1 MKALVWRGGTLLA
14 LEDLPEPEP
23 GPGEVVVEVMLAG
36 ICGSDLHAYRGH
48 DTARTPPLVLGH
60 EAVARTPGGTRAA
73 IFPLISC
80 GACGACRRGERS
92 LCERRVLMGLN
103 RPGVFAERVAV
114 PEDLLVPVPDGLA
127 DQTAVL
133 AEPLANAVAVIRRE
147 QISAGRSVLV
157 IGCGSIGLL
166 LVHAAVRSGARVI
179 AADPVPE
186 RRRQASRLGAEQVLA
201 SAADAAAGSV
211 DAAVDAV
218 GTEQTW
224 TAGVRAVR
232 AGGTVVIVGLAAPT
246 GSMPV
251 GDLVRRGISVRGHYA
266 YERGDFDAAISLLAT
281 APPQFGGLPILP
293 LGGGGEA
300 FRRMTSDLRSAVKV
314 LLRVSPEAELPPGT
328 SSALVTAARQPDQP
342 ASPLT
347 GSMKEDPL

>member
-1 MKALVWRGGTLLA
+1 MKALVWRGGDLLA
-14 LEDLPEPEP
+14 LEDIPEPEP
-23 GPGEVVVEVMLAG
+23 GPGEVVVQVMLAG

-60 EAVARTPGGTRAA
+60 EAVARTPSGTRAA

-80 GACGACRRGERS
+80 GACSACRRGERS
-92 LCERRVLMGLN
+92 LCEQRVLMGLN

-133 AEPLANAVAVIRRE
+133 AEPLASAVAVIRRE
-147 QISAGRSVLV
+147 QVSADRSVLV
-157 IGCGSIGLL
+157 VGCGSIGLL
-166 LVHAAVRSGARVI
+166 LVHAAAQSGARVI

-186 RRRQASRLGAEQVLA
+186 RRRHASVLGADQVLA
-201 SAADAAAGSV
+201 SAEDAAAGSA
-211 DAAVDAV
+211 DIAVDAV
-218 GTEQTW
+218 GAQQTW
-224 TAGVRAVR
+224 NAGVRAVR
-232 AGGTVVIVGLAAPT
+232 AGGTVVIVGLAQAN

-281 APPQFGGLPILP
+281 APPHLDGMPILP
-293 LGGGGEA
+293 LGQGAEA
-300 FRRMTSDLRSAVKV
+300 FRRMTSDLDTAVKIF
-314 LLRVSPEAELPPGT
+314 LRAGPEAELPPEA
-328 SSALVTAARQPDQP
+328 SPALATADQP
-342 ASPLT
+342 ASRSPL
-347 GSMKEDPL
+347 K